1 MKIKIQLLLALL
13 FLALIGCDN
22 NNEATDRL
30 LIKVDSLQVQ
40 NDSLMEIL
48 NKGKIEPEASE
59 PPQWYYPETDSRKL
73 LELGIGD
80 PEAYIEN
87 ALRERIDLIPMDA
100 VLGGT
105 MRYSNIQ
112 LLGGKWLIADFEDGH
127 VYGRAIFEYTI
138 KDNDKLHFKI
148 IAFSEN

>member
-1 MKIKIQLLLALL
+1 MKIKTLLALTL
-13 FLALIGCDN
+13 LLLTLLGCSN
-22 NNEATDRL
+22 NNDAKERL
-30 LIKVDSLQVQ
+30 LIKIDSLQIQ
-40 NDSLMEIL
+40 NDSLVQVLSEE
-48 NKGKIEPEASE
+48 KIEPEVTE
-59 PPQWYYPETDSRKL
+59 FPQWYYPETDSRKL

-127 VYGRAIFEYTI
+127 VYGRAIYEYTI